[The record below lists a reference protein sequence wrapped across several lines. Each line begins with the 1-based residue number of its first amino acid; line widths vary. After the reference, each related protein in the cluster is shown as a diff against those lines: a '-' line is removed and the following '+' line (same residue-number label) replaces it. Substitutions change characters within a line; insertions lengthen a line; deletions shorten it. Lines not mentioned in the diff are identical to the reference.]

1 MTDRNRLN
9 ITIRSIIMKTNEEI
23 ELDKNIKV
31 QKLRFM
37 HLINFYLAIGVFV
50 GLTWFAVQVWNT
62 LIG

>member
-1 MTDRNRLN
+1 
-9 ITIRSIIMKTNEEI
+9 MKTNEEI